1 MYRVVYM
8 SRSSRK
14 MTDAELDQIRHTAAR
29 NNSNKGVTGIL
40 LYVADTF
47 FQILEGPRHAVEEI
61 YDRVHTDE
69 RHDRVRMMF
78 SGDADARRFGDWS
91 MGFCRLSEEDD
102 NASEF
107 FELSRAEFEG
117 RIPEDAGEKLVTL
130 MRSFAQTKLAP
141 TAPELF

>member
-1 MYRVVYM
+1 MYRVAYM

-14 MTDAELDQIRHTAAR
+14 MDDAELDQIRYTAAR
-29 NNSNKGVTGIL
+29 NNSKKDVTGIL

-61 YDRVHTDE
+61 YDRVHADA

-78 SGDADARRFGDWS
+78 SGDVDERRFGDWS
-91 MGFCRLSEEDD
+91 MGFCRLTDQD
-102 NASEF
+102 QIANEF
-107 FELSRAEFEG
+107 FELSRAEFEE
-117 RIPEDAGEKLVTL
+117 RIPEEASEKLVTL

-141 TAPELF
+141 VAPELF